1 MFNTA
6 CVYWI
11 RDKSHTDITREG
23 YVGVSKEFEK
33 RIKTHLKRIET
44 KEHGNYK
51 LIENFS
57 NKIIIDA
64 VVISNEDN
72 CYDLEFKLRPSNN
85 IGWNINA
92 GGFKPPS
99 QQGVIRAKKYG
110 KTWAP
115 MQGKKHSEDTKLK
128 MSIASKGKPKSE
140 EHIAK
145 MKLRKFSDELKQKLS
160 LIKKG
165 KPGNSSTCRGMKWWN
180 NGVITI
186 MSKESPGENFNPGR
200 IFHKNNKGN

>member
-64 VVISNEDN
+64 VVISNEDT

-92 GGFKPPS
+92 GGVKPPS
-99 QQGVIRAKKYG
+99 QQGVNRIASYG

-128 MSIASKGKPKSE
+128 MRAASKGKPKSE

-145 MKLRKFSDELKQKLS
+145 MKLRTHSADSKLKMS
-160 LIKKG
+160 IARKG
-165 KPGNSSTCRGMKWWN
+165 KPSNSKSLVGMKWWN
-180 NGVITI
+180 NGITST
-186 MSKESPGENFNPGR
+186 MSHTSPSIDFIPGR
-200 IFHKNNKGN
+200 IYIRKIKG